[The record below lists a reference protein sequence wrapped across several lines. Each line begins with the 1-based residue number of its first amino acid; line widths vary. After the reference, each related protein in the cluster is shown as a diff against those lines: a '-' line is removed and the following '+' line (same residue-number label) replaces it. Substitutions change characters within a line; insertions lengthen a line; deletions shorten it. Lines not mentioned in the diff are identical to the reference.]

1 MRLPAS
7 KPLRVRPGDEVLVR
21 ARLSKASR
29 LGRLF
34 IFARE
39 GEETF
44 SPYVPGIS
52 NLPVGEEPRM
62 MSPVSLRLADTNPS
76 RTASFVSDIDG
87 YVCVMQEVDLKSDP
101 LARVSLRRKINPQLP
116 WTQRAKRTLTEMF
129 A

>member
-44 SPYVPGIS
+44 SPYVPGLS
-52 NLPVGEEPRM
+52 ALPSGDEPRM
-62 MSPVSLRLADTNPS
+62 MSPISLRLAETQPS
-76 RTASFVSDIDG
+76 RSASFVSDIDG
-87 YVCVMQEVDLKSDP
+87 YVCVMQEVDSKADL
-101 LARVSLRRKINPQLP
+101 LAKVSLRRKINPALP